1 MKRWKKKNRRKIKF
15 KRNNNKEN
23 LNDAYF
29 QGFVV
34 IKTSLESLN
43 GDNMLSTMLV
53 AKRVAGML
61 LLKKLFR
68 IKPQASSPL
77 FFGLVRFSNTDPL
90 LVHYSSTHCFKSR
103 PDPID

>member
-77 FFGLVRFSNTDPL
+77 FLVSLDFQTPTLS
-90 LVHYSSTHCFKSR
+90 
-103 PDPID
+103 